1 MRPSFP
7 HRFVADRFF
16 KLKLHFKKVLDLIVS
31 TKEISVYENPS
42 NCAIEIK
49 WFICNVILAMSL
61 HLIAKEQYQKI
72 LTEFLKPSPS
82 DKSLN

>member
-16 KLKLHFKKVLDLIVS
+16 KLKLHFKNVLDLIVS

-42 NCAIEIK
+42 NCAIEIEM
-49 WFICNVILAMSL
+49 IYLQCNDSYIITFDS
-61 HLIAKEQYQKI
+61 
-72 LTEFLKPSPS
+72 
-82 DKSLN
+82 